1 MPGKDTRKA
10 LDRYVGAAEAA
21 PIAFGQILYRS
32 VLKNS
37 RKGRDSASFQA
48 DLTAWIRQAQR
59 GNRDPEEAYGIFSLS
74 AAHWAFLAVFGIMS
88 GMLLDYVFGVS
99 FDAVL
104 TLSLSVFPAFGLLS
118 AADAVRA
125 RSAGQAGA
133 APKRAGKRGE
143 DRRTYRPIAHR
154 WIIPVTASVVL
165 AAGWAGVLFAG

>member
-1 MPGKDTRKA
+1 MF
-10 LDRYVGAAEAA
+10 DRYIGVAEAV

-37 RKGRDSASFQA
+37 RKGKGSASFQA

-59 GNRDPEEAYGIFSLS
+59 GKCGPEEAYGIFSLS
-74 AAHWAFLAVFGIMS
+74 AAHWAFLAAFGIMS
-88 GMLLDYVFGVS
+88 GMLLDYLFGIS
-99 FDAVL
+99 FDVVL
-104 TLSLSVFPAFGLLS
+104 ALSLSVFPAFGLLS

-125 RSAGQAGA
+125 RSAGKANA
-133 APKRAGKRGE
+133 APKRADKRGE

-165 AAGWAGVLFAG
+165 AAGWIGVFSAG

>member
-1 MPGKDTRKA
+1 MPGKDTRKTF
-10 LDRYVGAAEAA
+10 DRYVGAAEAM
-21 PIAFGQILYRS
+21 PITFGQILYRS

-37 RKGRDSASFQA
+37 RKGKESASFQA

-59 GNRDPEEAYGIFSLS
+59 GECDAEEARDIFSLS
-74 AAHWAFLAVFGIMS
+74 AAHWAFLAAFGIMT
-88 GMLLDYVFGVS
+88 GMLLDYLFGVS

-125 RSAGQAGA
+125 RSAGQVDA

-143 DRRTYRPIAHR
+143 GRRTYRPIGHR

-165 AAGWAGVLFAG
+165 AAGWASVLFAG